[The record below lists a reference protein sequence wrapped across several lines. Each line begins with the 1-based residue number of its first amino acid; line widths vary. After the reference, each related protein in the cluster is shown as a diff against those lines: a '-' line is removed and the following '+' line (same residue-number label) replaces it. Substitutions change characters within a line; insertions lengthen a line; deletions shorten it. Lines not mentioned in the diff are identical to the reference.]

1 MTFVLYFKSNKKIII
16 INKIINIIDC
26 KIIIKLKISLINII
40 LYTILYAKKI
50 FYVRCGDDAKME
62 S

>member
-1 MTFVLYFKSNKKIII
+1 MTFMLYFKSSKKVII
-16 INKIINIIDC
+16 INKIINVFDFRA
-26 KIIIKLKISLINII
+26 IIKLKINLINI
-40 LYTILYAKKI
+40 ILYAKKI